1 MLPPPVAVEQA
12 LVFNRWNKAMQ
23 NLQLFGSTSSP
34 YVRRLR
40 IFMQDIPHD
49 FVLVDIFNS
58 RDRSDIEAQNPTLKI
73 PMLKDGAQT
82 VLDSG
87 NIFRY
92 LQSKQGAQAL
102 TWDQQNILTSIDAA
116 NESLVQM
123 FILTRS
129 DIDTSADKL
138 YFRIQRERLESIF
151 THLEKQANLGVFT
164 RWNYVSISLYC
175 LLDWI
180 LFRQLYDIS
189 AYGQLKQLHLKWDQ
203 LAICHQ
209 TNPRTS

>member
-1 MLPPPVAVEQA
+1 
-12 LVFNRWNKAMQ
+12 MQ
-23 NLQLFGSTSSP
+23 NIQLYGSTSSP

-40 IFMQDIPHD
+40 LFMQDIPHD

-58 RDRSDIEAQNPTLKI
+58 RDRAEIEAQNPTLKI
-73 PMLKDGAQT
+73 PMLKDGDQT
-82 VLDSG
+82 ILDSG

-92 LQSKQGAQAL
+92 LQSKQGLQAL
-102 TWDQQNILTSIDAA
+102 TWDQQNILSSIDAA

-123 FILTRS
+123 LILSRS

-138 YFRIQRERLESIF
+138 YFRIQRERVDAIF
-151 THLEKQANLGVFT
+151 SYLEKQANKGTFT
-164 RWNYVSISLYC
+164 TWNYLSISLYC

-180 LFRQLYDIS
+180 LFRQLHDIS
-189 AYGQLKQLHLKWDQ
+189 GYSQLNQLHLNWDQ